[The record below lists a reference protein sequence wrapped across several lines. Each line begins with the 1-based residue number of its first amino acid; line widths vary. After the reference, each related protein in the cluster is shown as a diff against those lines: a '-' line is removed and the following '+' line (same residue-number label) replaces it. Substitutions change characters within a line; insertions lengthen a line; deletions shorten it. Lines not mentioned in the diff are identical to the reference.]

1 MPAIHAGN
9 LGGLYRWSS
18 GCHETDNYKESI
30 SGRWRCLWY
39 ATRGILYY
47 FFLQLTSS
55 VNNPAAWS
63 TTMKKWIRVLLVTL
77 LITTIWLASWA
88 GIIAAETHNMIQSR
102 QNLDREP
109 GQHIIARLLK
119 FDGVEKILGI
129 VHLTPQS
136 APLTPLVG

>member
-1 MPAIHAGN
+1 VV
-9 LGGLYRWSS
+9 
-18 GCHETDNYKESI
+18 
-30 SGRWRCLWY
+30 
-39 ATRGILYY
+39 ATRQTTTKSPFQDVGYAYGMQLEVYCTTS
-47 FFLQLTSS
+47 FFNTSS

-63 TTMKKWIRVLLVTL
+63 TTMKHWIRVLLVTV